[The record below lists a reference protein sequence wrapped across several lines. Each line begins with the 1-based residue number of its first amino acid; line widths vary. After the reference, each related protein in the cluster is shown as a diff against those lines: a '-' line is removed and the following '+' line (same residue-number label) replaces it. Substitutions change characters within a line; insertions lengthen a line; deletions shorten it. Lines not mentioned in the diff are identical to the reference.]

1 MNTVNTSVIQESSGD
16 IKEREVV
23 SEKMPIAS
31 HSQIT
36 GEAVL
41 LANNTSIMKNPA
53 KPISYPG
60 EEDLKSLTDP
70 VIPEVEIK
78 IDLSQIQVSQTL
90 IQEQKITNSE
100 VTSPQGKS
108 SSPQIPL
115 ATVSSSIAKTVQP
128 QTIGSSGSQTN
139 SQQDDNAG
147 LLYLPTYSYL
157 EEDEKIVEVSPNGRY
172 AKVTQF
178 INFFKTSDMYF

>member
-1 MNTVNTSVIQESSGD
+1 MNTVNSSVVQESSGD
-16 IKEREVV
+16 IEVKEVV

-31 HSQIT
+31 HSLIT

-41 LANNTSIMKNPA
+41 LADNTSIMKNPIR
-53 KPISYPG
+53 PVSYLG
-60 EEDLKSLTDP
+60 EEDLKSLNDP
-70 VIPEVEIK
+70 GFPEVDIK
-78 IDLSQIQVSQTL
+78 VDLSQIQVSQTV
-90 IQEQKITNSE
+90 IQEQKITNSD
-100 VTSPQGKS
+100 VMSPPSKS
-108 SSPQIPL
+108 GSPQIPIV
-115 ATVSSSIAKTVQP
+115 TVSSSIAKTVQP